1 MKLLNFDN
9 FKKMQAI
16 VEHEE
21 LLEGNLSERMDLW
34 EAEQL
39 LNEGF
44 SSNILQQLIAGDV
57 RQGNSR
63 WGNKFQV
70 DLYKKYKLAIGD
82 IQDTDFTVL
91 TDPSAFFKAPYKN
104 NDNYIGFCVNDNP
117 EVMQRVEKRT
127 SGSPLLIAIAAGGRG
142 LFYGF
147 GKEPSSRQGGDDKY
161 GALADR
167 WGQSTY
173 FGLKYSDIKP
183 SNAKWIQE
191 FTTKVYVINLEDL
204 RAKYSVS
211 GKQSERAASRR
222 GAMALI
228 DNKTIKADN
237 IARYKKILSEK
248 LGPAD
253 VLSQFQRI
261 FTKVSS
267 GISTWASKIKLDDL
281 NAVKQ
286 YGEFQFGG
294 HWRNSPGYVLQKIYD
309 DFGRYIYDY
318 VEYARA
324 EARIERMAACI
335 ESGKTEEGEEMTEDL
350 KIRYSA
356 NIQYYENSLKQMAVK
371 FVEWKHT
378 FDKAEKEVDA
388 GMTQLDALLTPEGKA
403 KLELH

>member
-1 MKLLNFDN
+1 MKLLSFDN

-21 LLEGNLSERMDLW
+21 LLEGNLLERMDLW

-44 SSNILQQLIAGDV
+44 SSTILQQLIAGDTK
-57 RQGNSR
+57 QGR

-104 NDNYIGFCVNDNP
+104 NDNFIGFCVNDNP
-117 EVMQRVEKRT
+117 DVMQRVEKRT

-147 GKEPSSRQGGDDKY
+147 GKEPSSRQGGEDKY
-161 GALADR
+161 GALADK
-167 WGQSTY
+167 WGQSSY

-211 GKQSERAASRR
+211 DKQNQRATARK

-228 DNKTIKADN
+228 DNKTIKAEN
-237 IARYKKILSEK
+237 TARYKKILSEK
-248 LGPAD
+248 VGPAD
-253 VLSQFQRI
+253 ILAQFQRI
-261 FTKVSS
+261 FTSVSN
-267 GISTWASKIKLDDL
+267 GIASWASKIKLDDIEV
-281 NAVKQ
+281 VKQ
-286 YGEFQFGG
+286 YGEFQLGG
-294 HWRNSPGYVLQKIYD
+294 HWRNTPGYALEKIYST
-309 DFGRYIYDY
+309 FGSYMYDY
-318 VEYARA
+318 VEFARY
-324 EARIERMAACI
+324 EARIERIAACI
-335 ESGKTEEGEEMTEDL
+335 ESGKTEDGAELTEELRQRYAAQVEYYQQDL
-350 KIRYSA
+350 KQR
-356 NIQYYENSLKQMAVK
+356 AVK
-371 FVEWKHT
+371 FVDYKHQ
-378 FDKAEKEVDA
+378 FDKYEKEVA
-388 GMTQLDALLTPEGKA
+388 SGLTMLDGLLTPEGKS
-403 KLELH
+403 KLELR